1 MAVQVHEIRF
11 LFFHF
16 QIEKRKKNACL
27 IAPINT
33 FISED
38 LNKMLQKMTTI
49 IKSHGNKASVPT
61 LNQLLLTM
69 SYPYLSTEFIKI
81 VFFRDFF

>member
-1 MAVQVHEIRF
+1 MSAG
-11 LFFHF
+11 
-16 QIEKRKKNACL
+16 
-27 IAPINT
+27 INT
-33 FISED
+33 FASED

-81 VFFRDFF
+81 LFFRVFFNKYPKLLQILNFVINYFEKI